1 MEKIFIYDT
10 TEIEVLKVNGDKRLV
25 KRIFKKKSGKI
36 DNVDY
41 CIQTKINGFN
51 DDRWR
56 IDYFNRSRT
65 KTERR
70 FLGL

>member
-1 MEKIFIYDT
+1 MEKYINDIIEF
-10 TEIEVLKVNGDKRLV
+10 EVLKINNDKRLV

-36 DNVDY
+36 GNVDY

-51 DDRWR
+51 DERWK